1 MSEFSWG
8 YRVKGVDP
16 QEIRRETR
24 MQIVVLRGVREDRHF
39 GGGKTCKNHSVGKM
53 PKNVVVM
60 CPGRESMITGRFEM
74 YPGRLMS
81 GEFLT
86 MTGKI

>member
-1 MSEFSWG
+1 
-8 YRVKGVDP
+8 VKGVDP

-60 CPGRESMITGRFEM
+60 CP
-74 YPGRLMS
+74 
-81 GEFLT
+81 
-86 MTGKI
+86 